1 MKLSFFGFENT
12 LEILSGRVSVL
23 QIESIPL
30 FTRVCQSLLG
40 SRQRDCLESFTLWD
54 EKGKEISSKNAFL
67 PIVNPFDLP
76 WRDRG
81 MLVALY
87 GRMDSLIKE
96 NETVRREIEEAH
108 QKFESLISRVG
119 FELNSSY
126 SFGLEWEL
134 SQALKAYS
142 FGVDRSDSV
151 TLLEN
156 LIRFIE
162 FMNDIC
168 YRKILLLVNL
178 EKFLTNSELL
188 ELESQLF
195 FHDIAA
201 LLLIQGESSIEFK
214 NSQKLSVNQEFL
226 ECLG

>member
-12 LEILSGRVSVL
+12 LEILPGRVSVL

-168 YRKILLLVNL
+168 YRKILPTC
-178 EKFLTNSELL
+178 KS
-188 ELESQLF
+188 
-195 FHDIAA
+195 
-201 LLLIQGESSIEFK
+201 
-214 NSQKLSVNQEFL
+214 
-226 ECLG
+226 